1 MWIDRLDSCD
11 SCSILSCK
19 KGLVHEQLDNFVRN
33 PTILISLYEIRTF
46 SHKCPYRYT
55 TEAVILRGIGGETS
69 KQNRTVR
76 LFDPTIPK
84 NTASDYVKKMSHE
97 KGSSWLNQ
105 HYPRP
110 SEKAVLSRWE
120 IIWRKISPD
129 NNSSSIVT
137 VASGSLTMPFL
148 IQSSK
153 TPDIPWA

>member
-1 MWIDRLDSCD
+1 MSIDRLDSCD

-33 PTILISLYEIRTF
+33 PTILISLYEIRTL

-84 NTASDYVKKMSHE
+84 HTASDYVKKMSHE
-97 KGSSWLNQ
+97 KGSNMTKS
-105 HYPRP
+105 
-110 SEKAVLSRWE
+110 ALSTPLRKSG
-120 IIWRKISPD
+120 IIPLG
-129 NNSSSIVT
+129 NNLAENFSR
-137 VASGSLTMPFL
+137 
-148 IQSSK
+148 
-153 TPDIPWA
+153 